1 MFQRYS
7 QAVRPAY
14 ANAIS
19 VRRPRTGART
29 RGLNLCQIRWDGL
42 GYNARV
48 HETDPTR
55 IPKLIA
61 RLQDAWEGQPDL
73 TLPAFLGVLQ
83 NRGLSWGS
91 TEDEL
96 LAILDE
102 VAREHPSLLT
112 APLERTVCIATTAP
126 QLTITLTSTTA
137 IVRNA
142 ADPKRMPG
150 VWRYDAFR
158 PTGPGRPLVVRDTE
172 GVEHRLGVVEMIT
185 GLPPKDADMLDGLRR
200 VDVGSE
206 RWLLQCEDGSR
217 VILGQRIWLWT
228 VQGRQSLLE
237 TIAWDQLLAC
247 TPGAEIVVAPAGGG
261 RPRKLGLLEE
271 AYLLEA

>member
-29 RGLNLCQIRWDGL
+29 RGATLCQIRWDGL

-102 VAREHPSLLT
+102 VASEHPSLLT
-112 APLERTVCIATTAP
+112 APLERTVCISTTAP
-126 QLTITLTSTTA
+126 QLTVTLTSTTA

-158 PTGPGRPLVVRDTE
+158 PTGPGRPLVVQDTE
-172 GVEHRLGVVEMIT
+172 AVEHRLGVVEMIT
-185 GLPPKDADMLDGLRR
+185 ALPPKGTSMLDGLRR
-200 VDVGSE
+200 VDVGLE

-217 VILGQRIWLWT
+217 VILGQRIWIWT
-228 VQGRQSLLE
+228 VQGRQTQLE
-237 TIAWDQLLAC
+237 TVAWDQLLAC
-247 TPGAEIVVAPAGGG
+247 TPSTEIVVAPAGGG
-261 RPRKLGLLEE
+261 RPRKLGLLKEV
-271 AYLLEA
+271 YQLEA